1 MTSAALP
8 ARGPLN
14 RVVGVYRR
22 LGPIL
27 RLLGPQRP
35 MLIRVI
41 ATGIATQILAIVLAT
56 IGAVAVGEVAI
67 GAGERRIAIITAVMI
82 VLVVPTVLAPLL
94 ESLWAH
100 VMSFILLANMR
111 RQAFA
116 QIDRLAPAYLL
127 DRRSGDLA
135 RAAVA
140 DIELI
145 EVYTAHTLP
154 PLITTFVVP
163 PLAVIALLFFHW
175 TLALALLPFL
185 AGAATAPAWLA
196 RLSERQG
203 EQVKQRAGDLSA
215 DVVDGVQ
222 GLREVLVFGAS
233 DRELAKLA
241 ATERRLADV
250 SIAHGRRTA
259 FERASADLMISL
271 GMLAV
276 LVAGAVLVSR
286 DDLSP
291 GRFPAALIL
300 AASSFIPIA
309 SLAGA
314 ARELNQV
321 AAAAERILTVLGAS
335 PTVVDLVERSPR
347 VDAFTV
353 RFQGVSF
360 GYVPGQA
367 ALRDVNFEVPAGQ
380 TVALVGHSGAGKTTC
395 ANLLLRMWDPQ
406 AGSITLGGH
415 DLRDFLLDDLRA
427 LVTYVPQDVYLFN
440 IPARDNIRLGRE
452 DATQEE
458 IEAAARQAQAL
469 DFIEG
474 LPDGWDPLL
483 GERGAQLSG
492 GQRQRIAVARALLK
506 ASPVVI
512 MDEAVSSLDA
522 EAEVAMQKAVAE
534 VTTGR
539 TTLVIAHRP
548 STIRLA
554 DRIVVLSGGAVVE
567 QGTFDELAAARG
579 EFSRLLR
586 LGFADETAAGE
597 PAP

>member
-41 ATGIATQILAIVLAT
+41 ATGIATQVLAIVLAT

-116 QIDRLAPAYLL
+116 QLDRLAPAYLL

-154 PLITTFVVP
+154 PLVTTFVVP

-241 ATERRLADV
+241 ATERRLAEV

-276 LVAGAVLVSR
+276 LVVGAVLVAR

-474 LPDGWDPLL
+474 LPDGWDTLL

-567 QGTFDELAAARG
+567 QGTFDELAAAQG